1 MMESQDFRMR
11 SGRGVRAQVDG
22 QSVMC
27 ASARFLEEE
36 GVLIPEDVEAV
47 LNNLRCEG
55 KVSILVAI
63 DGVVSG
69 VIALADTLK
78 DEAQDVIQR
87 LAAMG
92 TRTVLLTGDNSETAS
107 WFASRIGITEV
118 RAQLLP
124 EEKVANI
131 LALQNEG
138 HKVCMVGDGVND
150 APALKSSDVSV
161 AMGGIGSDI
170 ALEASDIALMGDDI
184 SKIPYLKRLSDA
196 TVRTIKV
203 SITLSMCINFV
214 AIVLSLL
221 GMLNPTT
228 GALVHNAGS
237 CLVVLIAALLYDRKF
252 E

>member
-1 MMESQDFRMR
+1 M
-11 SGRGVRAQVDG
+11 
-22 QSVMC
+22 
-27 ASARFLEEE
+27 
-36 GVLIPEDVEAV
+36 
-47 LNNLRCEG
+47 
-55 KVSILVAI
+55 
-63 DGVVSG
+63 
-69 VIALADTLK
+69 
-78 DEAQDVIQR
+78 
-87 LAAMG
+87 
-92 TRTVLLTGDNSETAS
+92 
-107 WFASRIGITEV
+107 

-138 HKVCMVGDGVND
+138 HKVCMVGDGVSD
-150 APALKSSDVSV
+150 APALKSADVSV

-170 ALEASDIALMGDDI
+170 ALEAADIALMGDDI

-237 CLVVLIAALLYDRKF
+237 CFVVLIAALLYDRKF

>member
-1 MMESQDFRMR
+1 
-11 SGRGVRAQVDG
+11 
-22 QSVMC
+22 MC
-27 ASARFLEEE
+27 ASARFLGEE

-55 KVSILVAI
+55 KVSILVVI

-78 DEAQDVIQR
+78 DEAQDVIRR

-150 APALKSSDVSV
+150 APALKSADVSV

-170 ALEASDIALMGDDI
+170 ALEAADIALMGDDI

-237 CLVVLIAALLYDRKF
+237 CFVVLIAALLYDRKF